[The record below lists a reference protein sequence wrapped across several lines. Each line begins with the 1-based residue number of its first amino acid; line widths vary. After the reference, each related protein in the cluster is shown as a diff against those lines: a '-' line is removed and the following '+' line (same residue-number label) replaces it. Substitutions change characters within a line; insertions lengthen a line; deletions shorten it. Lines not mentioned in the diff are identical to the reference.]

1 MSKPHPGGT
10 LELEIDSDLAVP
22 WNEVARFQDD
32 MADLSDDSLLGL
44 VRGGSA
50 DAYAVLFERHRHP
63 AHRMAAYYANTH
75 DAKDIV
81 AESFAQVYDLL
92 RRGKGPEE
100 SFRAYL
106 FTSVRHE
113 AGRRGKMK
121 KRVTPTDVIETVDR
135 PVVFG
140 NGLMD
145 GFERDLVRAAFA
157 ALPKRWQTVLW
168 HVDVEGRKPS
178 EVAPMLGLK
187 PNSVSALAYRAREG
201 LRKSYLEQHV
211 TTTGT
216 SLPAICRD
224 IRGRLVGLVRGSA
237 TERDVTEIDLH
248 LDTCDTC
255 MGARHELQK
264 INASLGGS
272 ALRLQS
278 ARTLRRDVDTVFE
291 TVGFSQTTP
300 ASCKR

>member
-1 MSKPHPGGT
+1 MSKPHSGGT

-22 WNEVARFQDD
+22 WNDVARFRDD
-32 MADLSDDSLLGL
+32 MVDLSDDSLLGL

-50 DAYAVLFERHRHP
+50 DAYAALFVRYRHP
-63 AHRMAAYYANTH
+63 AHRLAAYFANTV

-92 RRGKGPEE
+92 RRGKGPEK

-106 FTSVRHE
+106 FTSLRHE
-113 AGRRGKMK
+113 AGRRAKMK
-121 KRVTPTDVIETVDR
+121 KRVIPTDVIDTVGK
-135 PVVFG
+135 PVLLG
-140 NGLMD
+140 NGAMD
-145 GFERDLVRAAFA
+145 GIERDLVRAAFA

-216 SLPAICRD
+216 PLPATCRD
-224 IRGRLVGLVRGSA
+224 IRGRLVGFVRCSA
-237 TERDVTEIDLH
+237 TECDVTEIDLH
-248 LDTCDTC
+248 LDTCATC
-255 MGARHELQK
+255 MGAYLELKK
-264 INASLGGS
+264 INTGVGGVS
-272 ALRLQS
+272 ARLQS
-278 ARTLRRDVDTVFE
+278 ACTLRRDADTVFE
-291 TVGFSQTTP
+291 TVSTFANAPGP
-300 ASCKR
+300 R